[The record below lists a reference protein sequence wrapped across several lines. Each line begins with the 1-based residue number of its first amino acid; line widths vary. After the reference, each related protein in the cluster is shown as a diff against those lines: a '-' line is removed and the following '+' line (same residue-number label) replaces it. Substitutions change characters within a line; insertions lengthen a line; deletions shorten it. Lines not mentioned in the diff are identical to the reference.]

1 VDSKEGKVNTQELVR
16 QTRGG
21 NPLTVESEQ
30 DSDGN
35 VIFSRVIFYEN
46 GRWFQETPTR
56 GKEQIHR
63 RVAVDLIRAFASR
76 TKQFARQQGK
86 E

>member
-1 VDSKEGKVNTQELVR
+1 VKTQDLVQ

-21 NPLTVESEQ
+21 NPLTVESES

-46 GRWFQETPTR
+46 GRWFQETSTKGR
-56 GKEQIHR
+56 ELIHR
-63 RVAVDLIRAFASR
+63 RIAVDLIRAFASR
-76 TKQFARQQGK
+76 TKQLTRQQGK

>member
-1 VDSKEGKVNTQELVR
+1 MNTQELVR

-21 NPLTVESEQ
+21 NPLTVESES

-35 VIFSRVIFYEN
+35 VIFSRIIFYES
-46 GRWFQETPTR
+46 GRWFQETSTKGREP
-56 GKEQIHR
+56 IHR
-63 RVAVDLIRAFASR
+63 RVAVDAIRAFASR
-76 TKQFARQQGK
+76 TKQLARQQGK